1 MVPAGTIYTIFKPS
15 IWVGPL
21 SPTPVKLPKMA
32 LPLGGLWTDATNGDP
47 LWKKIP
53 HTEEGAVITPTAPKD
68 DINSDEAGGSI
79 GVVPAGGAEITIG
92 FTPITPD
99 LDLFTWLS
107 SFNVQDVAAVVGP
120 PAVPAYKR
128 LSLTPEGRQFR
139 IGIEGTLDPGSLTEF
154 GGFVRAFGYRVEQ
167 TEEVEINMR
176 RTGEDAVMRLGAAVR
191 CMTTE
196 VSSTERNGISTTDS
210 RFDLFVVPATS

>member
-1 MVPAGTIYTIFKPS
+1 MVPAGTIYTIFRPS
-15 IWVGPL
+15 IYVGPL
-21 SPTPVKLPKMA
+21 TPTPVKLPKMSLA
-32 LPLGGLWTDATNGDP
+32 LGGDWTSVTDGDA

-99 LDLFTWLS
+99 LDLFTWLTS
-107 SFNVQDVAAVVGP
+107 MSVQEVAAAA
-120 PAVPAYKR
+120 PAPAYKR

-167 TEEVEINMR
+167 TEETEINMR

-191 CMTTE
+191 CMTTALN
-196 VSSTERNGISTTDS
+196 STEKNGIATTDS
-210 RFDLFVVPATS
+210 RFDLFVVPASS

>member
-1 MVPAGTIYTIFKPS
+1 MVPAGTIYTIFKPR
-15 IWVGPL
+15 IFVGPL
-21 SPTPVKLPKMA
+21 TPTPVKLPKMSLA
-32 LPLGGLWTDATNGDP
+32 LGGDWTSVTDGDV
-47 LWKKIP
+47 LWKQIP

-99 LDLFTWLS
+99 LDLFTWLAS
-107 SFNVQDVAAVVGP
+107 MSVQSVVAVPGP
-120 PAVPAYKR
+120 PAVPAYQR
-128 LSLTPEGRQFR
+128 LSLTPEGRKFR

-191 CMTTE
+191 CMTTAL
-196 VSSTERNGISTTDS
+196 SSTEKNGIATTDS
-210 RFDLFVVPATS
+210 RFDLFVIPATA

>member
-1 MVPAGTIYTIFKPS
+1 MPAAGTIYTIFKPR
-15 IWVGPL
+15 IFVADL
-21 SPTPVKLPKMA
+21 TAKLPKMS
-32 LPLGGLWTDATNGDP
+32 LELGGDWKDATKGDVK
-47 LWKKIP
+47 WNQIP

-99 LDLFTWLS
+99 LDLFTWLAS
-107 SFNVQDVAAVVGP
+107 LSVESVAANVTTGNE
-120 PAVPAYKR
+120 APAYKR

-191 CMTTE
+191 CMTTNLTTAE
-196 VSSTERNGISTTDS
+196 KNGIAKVDS
-210 RFDLFVVPATS
+210 RFDMFVVPAAA

>member
-1 MVPAGTIYTIFKPS
+1 MAVAGTIYTIFKPS

-21 SPTPVKLPKMA
+21 SPTPVKLPKMELA
-32 LPLGGLWTDATNGDP
+32 LGADWQDVDDGDP

-99 LDLFTWLS
+99 LDLFTWLA
-107 SFNVQDVAAVVGP
+107 SFSVQEVAAAA
-120 PAVPAYKR
+120 PAPAYKR

-139 IGIEGTLDPGSLTEF
+139 IGIEGTLDPGSLVDD

-191 CMTTE
+191 CMTTALDT
-196 VSSTERNGISTTDS
+196 TEKNGIGTTDS
-210 RFDLFVVPATS
+210 RFDLFVVEAA